1 MHIYTYEKAVNEV
14 TKMIASILKT
24 LSDINRLRILNLLNQ
39 REMCVCEIE
48 YLTEI
53 SQSNLSRHLKNMT
66 NLGLLISWKENKFSY
81 FRINEAFLDNNPFI
95 REIMGRLSEEE
106 VIKKDE
112 EKYQE
117 YLTMNIPCEC
127 ISDLILERRFHR
139 RKDSQV
145 S

>member
-24 LSDINRLRILNLLNQ
+24 LSDINRLRILNLLSQ

-112 EKYQE
+112 
-117 YLTMNIPCEC
+117 
-127 ISDLILERRFHR
+127 
-139 RKDSQV
+139 
-145 S
+145 